1 MTGSKSLLS
10 SEDIL
15 KIPNNKSNV
24 YIDNSIAY
32 EVLYFTKWTK
42 LKMLMLI
49 IIWLR
54 PDLVIR

>member
-32 EVLYFTKWTK
+32 EVLYFTK
-42 LKMLMLI
+42 
-49 IIWLR
+49 
-54 PDLVIR
+54 